1 MINPTAHKKT
11 PAVPPAE
18 VSETHIQLGYRV
30 ALFARIVNTVRQL
43 VNRFPLVALYHELQ
57 AARSLVA
64 AYDATAERRAR
75 QRRLLRGEKSSAGAK
90 GGQR

>member
-30 ALFARIVNTVRQL
+30 APFARIVNTVRQL
-43 VNRFPLVALYHELQ
+43 VNELQ
-57 AARSLVA
+57 ATYILHRANR
-64 AYDATAERRAR
+64 ATARRIAR
-75 QRRLLRGEKSSAGAK
+75 QDQVLYGMKSSAGEK